1 MTIRL
6 DHTIVSA
13 RDKDVSARFLSDML
27 GLGAP
32 THAGPFAMVQ
42 VENVSFDYVDGDDE
56 EITSQHYAFLVSEEE
71 FDAIFDR
78 IRARGLTYWADPFR
92 HEPNRINDWDGG
104 RGVYFDDPSGHLLEC
119 ITRSYGTGGT
129 TTSRPHPLTTQRR

>member
-1 MTIRL
+1 MAIRL

-13 RDKDVSARFLSDML
+13 RDKDASARFLSEML
-27 GLGAP
+27 GLAAP
-32 THAGPFAMVQ
+32 THAGPFATVR
-42 VENVSFDYVDGDDE
+42 VDDISFDYVDSEDE
-56 EITSQHYAFLVSEEE
+56 IESRHYAFLVSETE
-71 FDAIFDR
+71 FDEIFGR

-92 HEPNRINDWDGG
+92 REPNRINDWDGG

-129 TTSRPHPLTTQRR
+129 TTSKPHPLTRQGSD